1 MIERLGFLARE
12 GEDFFHARGVG
23 DVAGHLGVGAG
34 TDLFFHFDADGFE
47 IEPELLQH
55 VDGDPLPELDQPEEQ
70 VFGAHVIMVE
80 AVGFLARER
89 EDLLG
94 AGSKV
99 VHVLSVFF
107 GKGEAQLSDFQ
118 FQPTQNIEHSVEFL

>member
-1 MIERLGFLARE
+1 
-12 GEDFFHARGVG
+12 
-23 DVAGHLGVGAG
+23 
-34 TDLFFHFDADGFE
+34 
-47 IEPELLQH
+47 
-55 VDGDPLPELDQPEEQ
+55 